1 MRTSVRRLSRY
12 GRLMA
17 PGPLQ
22 LSFVRSYV
30 DIDDLPYVNAEVA
43 FVGRSNVGKSSLLN
57 ALAQRK
63 NLAKTS
69 KTPGATRLMNAFEL
83 APENQL
89 WVNPLVASEWDLKSG
104 EYVRLGSPNGVV
116 SNRIRVRVTERIG
129 PDSVFMAHGFGHRS
143 KRLRLTAGIGADDS
157 TLMSNIKV
165 DPIMGGTGMRANY
178 VTFVKEQGRE
188 ADS

>member
-1 MRTSVRRLSRY
+1 MMSAPACQARPMPSPIPPFPPVISTVPWKICHGRIVDGRVRTSVRSRSRY

-43 FVGRSNVGKSSLLN
+43 FGRRSNVGKSSLLN

-69 KTPGATRLMNAFEL
+69 KTPGATRLM
-83 APENQL
+83 
-89 WVNPLVASEWDLKSG
+89 
-104 EYVRLGSPNGVV
+104 
-116 SNRIRVRVTERIG
+116 
-129 PDSVFMAHGFGHRS
+129 RS
-143 KRLRLTAGIGADDS
+143 SL
-157 TLMSNIKV
+157 
-165 DPIMGGTGMRANY
+165 P
-178 VTFVKEQGRE
+178 
-188 ADS
+188 